1 MKMFSTVAPVEA
13 EINMS
18 LFSGIELAKSEI
30 KVGKVDLL
38 VLSTVSPMEMYFC
51 TDEMFEKYS
60 DFSSSVIHEAAAAAD
75 LITSLRVGDIVL
87 ALSEDMWYR
96 ARIMDVPEGD
106 SVLIDIFDMAMIR
119 EVSKKDL
126 RKASLQVC
134 DFPVMAVKCC
144 FSSWAGKDEK
154 EAAEKF
160 GKKIGDLLE
169 DFSQVEAEVIEAGDV
184 NLIKIPSVEDKLEVK
199 PVPALSRAEMLKLKL
214 RKN

>member
-1 MKMFSTVAPVEA
+1 MAT
-13 EINMS
+13 
-18 LFSGIELAKSEI
+18 SEI

-51 TDEMFEKYS
+51 TDDMFGKYS
-60 DFSSSVIHEAAAAAD
+60 DFASSVIHEVAASAGPV
-75 LITSLRVGDIVL
+75 TTFKVGDIVL

-106 SVLIDIFDMAMIR
+106 SVLVDFFDMAMIR
-119 EVSKKDL
+119 EVPKKDL
-126 RKASLQVC
+126 KKASLQVC

-154 EAAEKF
+154 EAVEKF
-160 GKKIGDLLE
+160 GKKIGELLE
-169 DFSQVEAEVIEAGDV
+169 DFSQVEAEVIKAGDV

-199 PVPALSRAEMLKLKL
+199 PAPAMSRADMLKLKL